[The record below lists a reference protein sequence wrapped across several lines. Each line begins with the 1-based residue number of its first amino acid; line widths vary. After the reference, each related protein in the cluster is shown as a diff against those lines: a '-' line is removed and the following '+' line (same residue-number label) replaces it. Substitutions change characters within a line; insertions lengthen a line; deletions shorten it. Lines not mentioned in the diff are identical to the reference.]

1 MLNDE
6 AGWFVARGV
15 AERLSCSGNDNDHGD
30 IDDEVTVHGEVLPRV
45 GVDLLAHYLGKG
57 TRENISVFIVAFPAS
72 PQMLS
77 VSDEAS
83 STVAVVSNGKKVQAA
98 NNEDDT
104 AAVGALADE

>member
-1 MLNDE
+1 MRRDGLLHE
-6 AGWFVARGV
+6 ELL

-57 TRENISVFIVAFPAS
+57 TRENMSVFIVAFPAS

-83 STVAVVSNGKKVQAA
+83 SFYCSGGFKWKESTGCK
-98 NNEDDT
+98 
-104 AAVGALADE
+104 